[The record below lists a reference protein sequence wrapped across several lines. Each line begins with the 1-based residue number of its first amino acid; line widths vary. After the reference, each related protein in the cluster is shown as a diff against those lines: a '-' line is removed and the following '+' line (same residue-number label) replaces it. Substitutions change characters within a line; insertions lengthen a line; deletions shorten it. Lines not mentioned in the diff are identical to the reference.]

1 MTEKQENSPILYI
14 IDGYGLIYRSYFA
27 FINRP
32 LRDMEGNNVSAFF
45 GFFNTL
51 LMLLRDY
58 KPDYLVVAM
67 DTAAPTFRHVLY
79 PEYKANRDKAP
90 EDLHAQVPLIK
101 EVLDMVGI
109 PQIGMDGW
117 EADDVIASL
126 IKSASSQ
133 GVTSVMFTGDKD
145 LLQLVGPH
153 TRALRPPKKG
163 ERDYRFFGEPEVV
176 EEFGIRADQVV
187 DYLALI
193 GDSSDNV
200 PGVAGIGPKGAVK
213 LLQDYQ
219 TLEGIYEH
227 LDECSKAVAERL
239 RSSKEMAFLSQTLVR
254 LKTDAINVD
263 SFATDQFKMDS
274 VDWEKAIP
282 LFEKSN
288 AKSLVSAVKAF
299 STGTNCASVVSAKS
313 GVPSVAEPSVALP
326 KSNQDGNKIDWSA
339 KGTYHAVMDLEEL
352 RALLDEMAA
361 GGLMALDFETTGI
374 DEMTAHPVGFSFTN
388 RPFEAWY
395 VPLVADGKPVL
406 PESEVKDL
414 LRDCLIKRKVALI
427 GQNIKYDYKI
437 MVRWGIEGA
446 LLSYDTMVAAWILDA
461 ASGIYNMDYLAEK
474 YLDGYKTIHFTDVVV
489 EKDGQFSDVPLDK
502 AVAYAAEDAD
512 ITWRLY
518 LVFQAALKQRQME
531 HLFLDLEMPLVKI
544 LADMELAGVRLD
556 PDKLTEFDAEVVVRV
571 AAIEKEIY
579 EVVGH
584 EFNIN
589 STKQLQEVL
598 FVERNLPTGKKNKT
612 GFSTATETLEQLA
625 AIDVVP
631 RLILQNRGLVKLKNT
646 YIDSLPKMVN
656 SETGRIHTSYG
667 QTGTATGRLSS
678 RNPNLQ
684 NIPIRSDDGRRIREA
699 FIPDT
704 GKLFLSAD
712 YAQIELVVLAH
723 MADDLG
729 LKSAFLKGED
739 IHSHTAGI
747 IFDVHPQL
755 VAPEQR
761 RIAKT
766 INFGVMYGMSAF
778 RLSNELQISQRQA
791 KAFIEDYF
799 ARFNG
804 VRAFMQRIREQ
815 AELTGKVATLL
826 GREREVPEIQSSNKM
841 EKSGGERV
849 VVNTVIQG
857 TAADIMKLAMLRVVR
872 RMEKDG
878 CQSRLLLQV
887 HDELIFEVPEQ
898 ELTSMQLLVRE
909 EMEHAVEL
917 SIPLRVSMEVG
928 RSWGELH

>member
-1 MTEKQENSPILYI
+1 MTDRQEPAPVLYI

-51 LMLLRDY
+51 LMLIRDY

-67 DTAAPTFRHVLY
+67 DTAAPTFRHILY
-79 PEYKANRDKAP
+79 PQYKANRDKAP

-101 EVLDMVGI
+101 EVLDMVDI

-126 IKSASSQ
+126 IKSASAQ

-163 ERDYRFFGEPEVV
+163 EKDYRFFGEQEVV

-219 TLEGIYEH
+219 TLEGIYTH

-239 RSSKEMAFLSQTLVR
+239 ASSKEMAFLSQTLVR
-254 LKTDAINVD
+254 LKTDAIDVV
-263 SFATDQFKMDS
+263 SFDTDRFKLDS

-282 LFEKSN
+282 LFEKAN
-288 AKSLVSAVKAF
+288 AKSLVNAAKASGSGLSSSNKASAIPAISSAVSLDLK
-299 STGTNCASVVSAKS
+299 STGTKV
-313 GVPSVAEPSVALP
+313 
-326 KSNQDGNKIDWSA
+326 DWSR
-339 KGTYHAVMDLEEL
+339 KGTYHAVLNLDEL
-352 RALLDEMAA
+352 RGLLDEMAD
-361 GGLMALDFETTGI
+361 GGIMALDFETTGVDDMI
-374 DEMTAHPVGFSFTN
+374 ARPVGFSFTN

-395 VPLVADGKPVL
+395 VPLIADEKPVL
-406 PESEVKDL
+406 PEQEVKEL
-414 LRDCLIKRKVALI
+414 LKNHIIQRKVALV

-446 LLSYDTMVAAWILDA
+446 VIAYDTMVAAWVLDA

-474 YLDGYKTIHFTDVVV
+474 HLDGYKTIHFTDVVV
-489 EKDGQFSDVPLDK
+489 EKDGQFSDVPLEK

-518 LVFQAALKQRQME
+518 LVFKEALRLREME
-531 HLFLDLEMPLVKI
+531 HLFNELEMPLVKI

-556 PDKLTEFDAEVVVRV
+556 PSKLTDFDTEVVVRI
-571 AAIEKEIY
+571 AGIEKEIY
-579 EVVGH
+579 AAVGH

-612 GFSTATETLEQLA
+612 GFSTATETLEQLS

-646 YIDSLPKMVN
+646 YIDSLPTMVN
-656 SETGRIHTSYG
+656 PQTGRIHTSYG

-699 FIPDT
+699 FIPDA

-712 YAQIELVVLAH
+712 YSQIELVVLAH
-723 MADDLG
+723 MADDPG
-729 LKSAFLKGED
+729 LKSAFQKGED

-747 IFDVHPQL
+747 IFNVHPHL

-778 RLSNELQISQRQA
+778 RLSNELQIPQRQA

-799 ARFNG
+799 ARFSG
-804 VRAFMQRIREQ
+804 VQAFMQRIREQ
-815 AELTGKVATLL
+815 AERTGKVATLL
-826 GREREVPEIQSSNKM
+826 GREREVPEIKSSNKM

-857 TAADIMKLAMLRVVR
+857 TAADIMKMAMLRVVR

-878 CQSRLLLQV
+878 YQSRLLLQV

-898 ELTSMQLLVRE
+898 EITNMQLLVRE

-928 RSWGELH
+928 RSWGDLH

>member
-1 MTEKQENSPILYI
+1 MTDRQEPAPVLYI

-51 LMLLRDY
+51 LMLIRDY

-67 DTAAPTFRHVLY
+67 DTAAPTFRHILY
-79 PEYKANRDKAP
+79 PQYKANRDKAP

-101 EVLDMVGI
+101 EVLDMVDI

-126 IKSASSQ
+126 IKSASAQ

-163 ERDYRFFGEPEVV
+163 EKDYRFFGEQEVV

-219 TLEGIYEH
+219 TLEGIYAH

-239 RSSKEMAFLSQTLVR
+239 ASSKEMAFLSQTLVR
-254 LKTDAINVD
+254 LKTDAIDVV
-263 SFATDQFKMDS
+263 SFDTDRFKLDS

-282 LFEKSN
+282 LFEKAN
-288 AKSLVSAVKAF
+288 AKSLVNAAKASGSDISRSNRVSTIPAIPPAVILDIQ
-299 STGTNCASVVSAKS
+299 STGTKV
-313 GVPSVAEPSVALP
+313 
-326 KSNQDGNKIDWSA
+326 DWSR
-339 KGTYHAVMDLEEL
+339 KGTYHAVVNLEEL
-352 RALLDEMAA
+352 RGLLDEMAD
-361 GGLMALDFETTGI
+361 GGIMALDFETTGVDDMI
-374 DEMTAHPVGFSFTN
+374 ARPVGFSFTN

-395 VPLVADGKPVL
+395 VPLIADGKPVL
-406 PESEVKDL
+406 PEQEVKEL
-414 LRDCLIKRKVALI
+414 LKNHIIQRKVALV

-437 MVRWGIEGA
+437 MVRWGLEGA
-446 LLSYDTMVAAWILDA
+446 VPAYDTMVAAWVLDA

-474 YLDGYKTIHFTDVVV
+474 HLDGYKTIHFTDVVA
-489 EKDGQFSDVPLDK
+489 EKDGQFSDVPLEE

-518 LVFQAALKQRQME
+518 LVFKEALRLRKME
-531 HLFLDLEMPLVKI
+531 HLFSELEMPLVKI

-556 PDKLTEFDAEVVVRV
+556 PSKLTDFDAEVVVRI
-571 AAIEKEIY
+571 AGIEKEIY
-579 EVVGH
+579 AAVGH

-612 GFSTATETLEQLA
+612 GFSTATETLEQLS

-646 YIDSLPKMVN
+646 YIDSLPTMVN
-656 SETGRIHTSYG
+656 PETGRIHTSYG

-699 FIPDT
+699 FIPDA

-712 YAQIELVVLAH
+712 YSQIELVVLAH
-723 MADDLG
+723 MADDPG
-729 LKSAFLKGED
+729 LKSAFQKGED

-747 IFDVHPQL
+747 IFNVHPQL

-778 RLSNELQISQRQA
+778 RLSNELQIPQRQA

-799 ARFNG
+799 ARFSG
-804 VRAFMQRIREQ
+804 VQAFMQRIREQ

-826 GREREVPEIQSSNKM
+826 GREREVPEIKSSNKM

-857 TAADIMKLAMLRVVR
+857 TAADIMKMAMLRVVR

-878 CQSRLLLQV
+878 YRSRLLLQV

-898 ELTSMQLLVRE
+898 EITNMQLLVRE

-928 RSWGELH
+928 RSWGDLH